1 MDQQKLTLFFDLTE
15 TLNYTETAERNFMT
29 QGNVSKKINALEKEL
44 GIQLFDRSN
53 RQIKLTEDGQLILED
68 VKRIV
73 TDYQILE
80 ANLTKHREKKERVLT
95 VHTIPTM
102 PNYLGFDLLTSFLRQ
117 HPEVHLNLQE
127 SEAMAMDRIPLEE
140 KNSVYFFRS
149 LDKLNAQNYITTEED
164 HFVAVLPKAHPLAKN
179 STITLSDLQAENFL
193 LLGQASKAY
202 YSVMELCHSVG
213 FEPQVTYQGTRIDLI
228 LKMIEQGLG
237 ISLIMEK
244 SLGNSLSDQLVLR
257 EIAPTQESYLYFY
270 LSEEADAPEPKL
282 FLRYLQDKYSN
293 VE

>member
-1 MDQQKLTLFFDLTE
+1 MSQK
-15 TLNYTETAERNFMT
+15 M
-29 QGNVSKKINALEKEL
+29 INALEKEL

-95 VHTIPTM
+95 IHTIPTM

-164 HFVAVLPKAHPLAKN
+164 HFVAVLPKAHPFSKKVRQSLFLICRLKTFCCWAKHLN
-179 STITLSDLQAENFL
+179 
-193 LLGQASKAY
+193 AY

-213 FEPQVTYQGTRIDLI
+213 FE
-228 LKMIEQGLG
+228 
-237 ISLIMEK
+237 S
-244 SLGNSLSDQLVLR
+244 
-257 EIAPTQESYLYFY
+257 ASYLSGNTDRFDFENDRARIGH
-270 LSEEADAPEPKL
+270 LLNHGKII
-282 FLRYLQDKYSN
+282 R
-293 VE
+293 